1 MQAASVSRHTGS
13 GAQSQGPQ
21 RESDGLRGDQVAP
34 KRRRPSIPAP
44 LSSVAGRRLPWRGQG
59 CRLGREDP
67 GVECRARRAS
77 TKARSQRGAAGLG
90 QGVYQRRGEDGLG
103 EVHASVGL
111 PGAASKVGGG
121 EDDSLDRPEQEDE
134 QGLREAV
141 RQRGSVRLRGNDTF
155 DGEEVSPCLRI
166 SKQFQ
171 RNCLAKLPIGPKRHP
186 IRVRNAS
193 FCPISEV
200 APQPKCSVIAVF
212 YVCQTV
218 SLERVW

>member
-134 QGLREAV
+134 QGLRTSTGE
-141 RQRGSVRLRGNDTF
+141 RRSLHLRGD
-155 DGEEVSPCLRI
+155 ESPHAQAFGSLMRLFGQ
-166 SKQFQ
+166 SQKKNSQ
-171 RNCLAKLPIGPKRHP
+171 KLNFRFTEFLE
-186 IRVRNAS
+186 VRNAKLRLCNS
-193 FCPISEV
+193 ID
-200 APQPKCSVIAVF
+200 
-212 YVCQTV
+212 T
-218 SLERVW
+218 